1 VLVVCAR
8 PLSTTKGPERAC
20 VHMEIEP
27 AAGSMTPNGADGA
40 APFVAEEQPEEEEE
54 GVVRKEGGL
63 AAVVGGL
70 ERYDEARNRLAGQL
84 WEVEATLVDR
94 LHRLHDPHN
103 VLPPHSSL
111 LTFCA
116 DAPPPAPWAAERGRN
131 QWRRKRRRRRKRNQ
145 WRRRCGWEGGR
156 GKGGREENGDG

>member
-1 VLVVCAR
+1 
-8 PLSTTKGPERAC
+8 
-20 VHMEIEP
+20 MEIEP

-116 DAPPPAPWAAERGRN
+116 DAPPRALGCRTRKESMEEEKKEEKEEEPVAAAV
-131 QWRRKRRRRRKRNQ
+131 WM
-145 WRRRCGWEGGR
+145 GGR
-156 GKGGREENGDG
+156 PRERRQGGERRWMRTGPPQQTCWS